1 MRVNRICCNRCS
13 WQRKEGGVKMCT
25 YYYEPIAALFAFT
38 DETDCSAY
46 EPRIKR
52 RL

>member
-13 WQRKEGGVKMCT
+13 WRRTEGGVKMCS
-25 YYYEPIAALFAFT
+25 YYYEPIAALFAFQ